1 MNYVKA
7 REFRQLFGFREVLG
21 MPSINGHLTG
31 YWNTGYYYYNSKVSL
46 GKYLAGDKGATLTV
60 SRDFPNGWKVGGF
73 LTLTDAPFAAFGEGS
88 FDKGIFLRLP
98 INSLVP
104 YETNSFVEERIRPIQ
119 GDGGQQIILPI
130 RLYDLIKDKN
140 KRDLDNSWSKIWR

>member
-1 MNYVKA
+1 MRLIFVILA
-7 REFRQLFGFREVLG
+7 IFAIACEDSTSSD
-21 MPSINGHLTG
+21 PST
-31 YWNTGYYYYNSKVSL
+31 SL
-46 GKYLAGDKGATLTV
+46 GDKGATLTV